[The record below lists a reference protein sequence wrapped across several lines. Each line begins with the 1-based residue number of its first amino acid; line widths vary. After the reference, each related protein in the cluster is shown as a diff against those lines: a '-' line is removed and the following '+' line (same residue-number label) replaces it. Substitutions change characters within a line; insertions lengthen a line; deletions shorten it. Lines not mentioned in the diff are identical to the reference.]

1 MNLLRNT
8 KEVYYSK
15 HLFENF
21 VLKYLAKRYFMLPGT
36 ANPNA
41 KFPFQNSPIVGG
53 ITGLLVMK

>member
-1 MNLLRNT
+1 
-8 KEVYYSK
+8 
-15 HLFENF
+15 
-21 VLKYLAKRYFMLPGT
+21 MLPGT